1 MDEAGAVHKLG
12 VVQSMDEAG
21 AACNL
26 EGSPSMDE
34 RVAVRGRRGRGLP

>member
-1 MDEAGAVHKLG
+1 MN
-12 VVQSMDEAG
+12 EAG